1 MMEWNSLERPER
13 NWRDCEIM
21 SSFTQVIEDETT
33 SQHKEIGLKEFT
45 RLEKMLLFAVISEC
59 ERCIHSEGYD
69 CFDTNKTVTCP
80 FVSIREEYTVN
91 DILEWKER
99 IR

>member
-1 MMEWNSLERPER
+1 MASLTHFITDAASEHL
-13 NWRDCEIM
+13 D
-21 SSFTQVIEDETT
+21 
-33 SQHKEIGLKEFT
+33 IGLVEFT

-69 CFDTNKTVTCP
+69 CFDAGKTISCP
-80 FVSIREEYTVN
+80 FVSIREEYNVV
-91 DILEWKER
+91 DIPEWKEM